1 MAVKASSNITLF
13 HVIDIDSTTIYY
25 LLQSS
30 TANPPAKPT
39 TDNPGGN
46 WTTTEPTYTE
56 GSTNTLYTVTKTKF
70 SDGSFEYTPVSKSTS
85 YEAAKVAY
93 NKAYNAESIANA
105 AEPKIYHTCTSSGGT
120 AGYFYFAQLKI
131 VSTYANKPITFSV
144 SNRGLDQT
152 NVELRFT
159 NANSTDP
166 GITIFKTDNKSK
178 LYIVKNTTS
187 TWDLYVKK
195 SESYDSATFTKFSLN
210 GYENKFQWTW
220 KDETVITLP
229 ADYIEANNS
238 EIIVGTQTTATNVW
252 TGVANF
258 DSLSDKQEIIYW
270 LPYNGNSSSAT
281 LNLTLSNGNTTGA
294 KNVYYS
300 GTSRVTTHYPAG
312 NIIRM
317 IYRENVSI
325 AGSST
330 LYTGWWCDANYDSNN
345 YDRLRYQNNIKSD
358 QTYLG
363 NSRIAAQG
371 TNGLYSIITRGFS
384 FKIDSPILYVGSTL
398 NPVTT
403 GNNNYLMYSGI
414 NITNNICW
422 NCDTATE
429 VTVNKGYSGTKIT
442 GTSTTATVFSDSGI
456 TAAVVNDI
464 YINTSTY
471 YLYKCTVAGN
481 AATAKWVYVKSLY
494 KPVGKRWYNGTKI
507 TGTDTT
513 AKVFSGS
520 GISSAGVGDYYYNTG
535 TGGYY
540 ECTLAGNAST
550 AKWKY
555 NGLLIENYKT
565 IYLRGTLENGIF
577 TVDDIP
583 MTTTI
588 PEEDDGLYYISL
600 GSVYSLTAYGLF
612 PEHPMYKYVN
622 GEFKSLNQVSYEA
635 QSLADTVNVSI
646 NGSDGILQRLGD
658 NDSLTA
664 YINQIME
671 ALEGTLIGSN
681 TIVSENAPTD
691 QSKIWLDSLTGH
703 FKHYVDGN
711 WVDIL
716 PDDVIT
722 SVKHVQA
729 DITKLQDK
737 VIMEFKDIVDS
748 TTGQIIKTAQDQL
761 SEFAEGANLAAQVS
775 YEVHQR
781 FQFSA
786 EGLIISSNSTNS
798 SDSTYRLHLTNESI
812 TIKGKNDESLSWWN
826 TKGFVSK
833 HIECEEL
840 SLKKENVAEFKWLY
854 NTNDSVSFRKVG

>member
-30 TANPPAKPT
+30 TANPPSKPT

-70 SDGSFEYTPVSKSTS
+70 SDGTFEYTPVSKSTS
-85 YEAAKVAY
+85 YEAAKAAY
-93 NKAYNAESIANA
+93 NKAYNTENTLNNYI
-105 AEPKIYHTCTSSGGT
+105 SS
-120 AGYFYFAQLKI
+120 K
-131 VSTYANKPITFSV
+131 
-144 SNRGLDQT
+144 
-152 NVELRFT
+152 EL
-159 NANSTDP
+159 
-166 GITIFKTDNKSK
+166 
-178 LYIVKNTTS
+178 
-187 TWDLYVKK
+187 
-195 SESYDSATFTKFSLN
+195 
-210 GYENKFQWTW
+210 
-220 KDETVITLP
+220 
-229 ADYIEANNS
+229 
-238 EIIVGTQTTATNVW
+238 IVGTQTAATNAW
-252 TGVANF
+252 TGVAGF
-258 DSLSDKQEIIYW
+258 SSLVDGQEILYW
-270 LPYNGNSSSAT
+270 LPYAGNSSSAT
-281 LNLTLSNGNTTGA
+281 LNLTLSGGSTTGA
-294 KNVYYS
+294 KNVYYG
-300 GTSRVTTHYPAG
+300 GTTRVTTHYPAG
-312 NIIRM
+312 SIIRM
-317 IYRENVSI
+317 VYRQNVSI
-325 AGSST
+325 AGSTT

-422 NCDTATE
+422 NCNTATE
-429 VTVNKGYSGTKIT
+429 ATVNKGYSGTKIT
-442 GTSTTATVFSDSGI
+442 GTSTTGTVFSDSGI
-456 TAAVVNDI
+456 TAAVVDDI

-481 AATAKWVYVKSLY
+481 AATAQWVYVKSLY

-565 IYLRGTLENGIF
+565 IYLRGTLEDGIF

-588 PEEDDGLYYISL
+588 PEEDDGLYYMSL

-622 GEFKSLNQVSYEA
+622 GEFKSLNQVSYDA
-635 QSLADTVNVSI
+635 QALADNINVTI
-646 NGSDGILQRLGD
+646 NGVGGLNDRISDNED
-658 NDSLTA
+658 MTSF
-664 YINQIME
+664 INKVME
-671 ALEGTLIGSN
+671 ALENTILGSN
-681 TIVSENAPTD
+681 TIASDSAPEDTT
-691 QSKIWLDSLTGH
+691 KYWLDSLTGH
-703 FKHYVDGN
+703 FKQYVNDN
-711 WVDIL
+711 WVDVM
-716 PDDVIT
+716 PDDILT
-722 SVKHVQA
+722 TVKNVKSDVSILQGKVVLEFT
-729 DITKLQDK
+729 DIN
-737 VIMEFKDIVDS
+737 ERS
-748 TTGQIIKTAQDQL
+748 TFNRNW
-761 SEFAEGANLAAQVS
+761 SETQQTIEQMN
-775 YEVHQR
+775 QR
-781 FQFSA
+781 FEFSS
-786 EGLIISSNSTNS
+786 EGLIISSTDTST
-798 SDSTYRLHLTNESI
+798 STYKLVLNNNSI
-812 TIKGKNDESLSWWN
+812 VIKGQNDQDLSWWN
-826 TKGFVSK
+826 PNGFVSK
-833 HIECEEL
+833 NIECETL
-840 SLKKENVAEFKWLY
+840 SFKKQNVENTPEFKWMY
-854 NTNDSVSFRKVG
+854 NTNDSISFRKV